1 MNENPRL
8 TNPDADAD
16 PEFVSASAASAEK
29 EESWGDFLKFV
40 LKLVAIVLIFRSFI
54 FSPFTIPSESMLPG
68 LRNGDYLVA
77 AKWPYGFS
85 KLSLPLEAPLI
96 PGRVLANLPERGDVV
111 IFKHPVDGTDYVKR
125 AIGLPGDT
133 VEVRDGT
140 VILNGEPL
148 KQEGGSFV
156 DIPMSANTGCRSDG
170 GVIVNENTC
179 RYRQVIETLPSGK
192 SYATIDFGAVGPR
205 PVRDGSGRALTDSS
219 GLPVMVDPD
228 NFGPTI
234 VPKGKIFVLG
244 DNRDNSQDSRYPAT
258 AGGGVGMVDAD
269 LLVARASM
277 VLWSTDGSA
286 EWLLPWTWFTAARWN
301 RIGSDI

>member
-8 TNPDADAD
+8 VQPDADAD
-16 PEFVSASAASAEK
+16 PTTVATSDTAPEK

-40 LKLVAIVLIFRSFI
+40 LKLVAVVLIFRSFI

-85 KLSLPLEAPLI
+85 NLSLPFEAPLI
-96 PGRVLANLPERGDVV
+96 PGRIFASLPERGDVV

-133 VEVRDGT
+133 VEMRNGT
-140 VILNGEPL
+140 LYLNGEAL
-148 KQEGGSFV
+148 KQERGSYI
-156 DIPMSANTGCRSDG
+156 DIPMSMNTGCREDG
-170 GVIVNENTC
+170 GQVVDGTTC
-179 RYRQVIETLPSGK
+179 RYQQIIETLPSGK
-192 SYATIDFGAVGPR
+192 SYPIIDFGNR
-205 PVRDGSGRALTDSS
+205 PA
-219 GLPVMVDPD
+219 D
-228 NFGPTI
+228 NFDPII
-234 VPKGKIFVLG
+234 VPKGKMFVLG
-244 DNRDNSQDSRYPAT
+244 DNRDNSLDSRFPSA
-258 AGGGVGMVDAD
+258 AGGGVGLVDTD
-269 LLVARASM
+269 LLVARASR

>member
-8 TNPDADAD
+8 VQPDADAD
-16 PEFVSASAASAEK
+16 PSTVDTPETVPVK

-40 LKLVAIVLIFRSFI
+40 LKLVAVVLIFRSFI

-85 KLSLPLEAPLI
+85 SLSLPFEAPFI
-96 PGRVLANLPERGDVV
+96 PGRIFANLPERGDVV

-133 VEVRDGT
+133 VEMRDGT
-140 VILNGEPL
+140 VYLNGEAL
-148 KQEGGSFV
+148 EQERGSYV
-156 DIPMSANTGCRSDG
+156 DIPMSMNTGCREDG
-170 GVIVNENTC
+170 GQVVDGSTC
-179 RYRQVIETLPSGK
+179 RYRQIIETLPSGK
-192 SYATIDFGAVGPR
+192 SYPTIDFGPR
-205 PVRDGSGRALTDSS
+205 PR
-219 GLPVMVDPD
+219 D
-228 NFGPTI
+228 NFGPII
-234 VPKGKIFVLG
+234 VPKGKMFVMG
-244 DNRDNSQDSRYPAT
+244 DNRDNSLDSRFPVT
-258 AGGGVGMVDAD
+258 PGGGVGLVDTD

-277 VLWSTDGSA
+277 VLWSSDGSA
-286 EWLLPWTWFTAARWN
+286 EWLLPWTWFTAARWD